1 VAAEILSVR
10 GISKSYGQRRWWGG
24 GSGRRLVLRDVSLAI
39 ARGETLALV
48 GPSGSGKSTL
58 ARCVA
63 GFEQPDSGQIVVH
76 DPARVQLI
84 FQQPA
89 ASLNPR
95 FTAAEIIEEPLVIQ
109 RRHCAGAAARAMELV
124 GLSPDALGKSALE
137 FSGGERQRL
146 AIARALVVE
155 PPLLI
160 LDESF
165 SGLDWRLQEQICGLL
180 RELQQRL
187 GLAYLLISHDLEL
200 VAGMA
205 HSIAVMEDGA
215 IVEGGLAADVL
226 AKPVHRLTQ
235 ELVAAGRVLSV
246 GSAL

>member
-1 VAAEILSVR
+1 VAAEILAVR
-10 GISKSYGQRRWWGG
+10 GVSKSYGRQRWWGG
-24 GSGRRLVLRDVSLAI
+24 SPPRTVLRDVTFEI

-63 GFEQPDSGQIVVH
+63 GFEQPDSGEIVA
-76 DPARVQLI
+76 PERARVQLI

-95 FTAAEIIEEPLVIQ
+95 FTAAEVIEEPLIIQ
-109 RRHCAGAAARAMELV
+109 RRPLRGAAARAMGLV
-124 GLSPDALGKSALE
+124 GLPENTLSKRALE

-155 PPLLI
+155 PSLLI

-165 SGLDWRLQEQICGLL
+165 AGLDWLLQEQIAGLL
-180 RELQQRL
+180 RDVQQRL
-187 GLAYLLISHDLEL
+187 GMAYLVISHDLAL

-205 HSIAVMEDGA
+205 DSLAVMEDGA
-215 IVEGGLAADVL
+215 IVESGPAAKVL
-226 AKPVHRLTQ
+226 ATPAHRLTR
-235 ELVAAGRVLSV
+235 ELIAANLALSLES
-246 GSAL
+246 GA

>member
-1 VAAEILSVR
+1 VAAEILAVR
-10 GISKSYGQRRWWGG
+10 GVSKSYGRRRWWDRT
-24 GSGRRLVLRDVSLAI
+24 SSRRAVLRDVSFEI
-39 ARGETLALV
+39 SRGETLALV

-63 GFEQPDSGQIVVH
+63 GFEQPDSGEIVLP
-76 DPARVQLI
+76 DRSRVQLI

-95 FTAAEIIEEPLVIQ
+95 FTAAEILEEPLLIQ
-109 RRHCAGAAARAMELV
+109 HRARTGAAVRAMELV
-124 GLSPDALGKSALE
+124 GLARDSVGKRALE

-155 PPLLI
+155 PELLI

-165 SGLDWRLQEQICGLL
+165 AGLDWRLQEQVAALL
-180 RELQQRL
+180 RDLQQRL
-187 GLAYLLISHDLEL
+187 GLAYLVISHDLEL

-205 HSIAVMEDGA
+205 HSLAVIEDGA
-215 IVEGGLAADVL
+215 IVERGAAADVL
-226 AKPVHRLTQ
+226 AAPSHRLTK
-235 ELVAAGRVLSV
+235 ELIAAGRALSM
-246 GSAL
+246 GSGV

>member
-1 VAAEILSVR
+1 MAAEIVAVR
-10 GISKSYGQRRWWGG
+10 GVSKSYSSRRWFGG
-24 GSGRRLVLRDVSLAI
+24 GGRRVVLRNVSLAI
-39 ARGETLALV
+39 FRGETLALV

-63 GFEQPDSGQIVVH
+63 GFEQPDSGEIVVP
-76 DPARVQLI
+76 DGARVQLI

-95 FTAAEIIEEPLVIQ
+95 FTAAEIIEEPLLIQ
-109 RRHCAGAAARAMELV
+109 RRARAGEAARAMQLV
-124 GLSPDALGKSALE
+124 GLSPNALGKHALE

-155 PPLLI
+155 PSLLI

-165 SGLDWRLQEQICGLL
+165 AGLDWRLQEQIAALL

-187 GLAYLLISHDLEL
+187 GLSYLVISHDLEL
-200 VAGMA
+200 VAGLA
-205 HSIAVMEDGA
+205 HSLAVMEDGS
-215 IVEGGLAADVL
+215 IVEQGPAAEVLAAP
-226 AKPVHRLTQ
+226 AHRLTR
-235 ELVAAGRVLSV
+235 ELVAAAQALSLE
-246 GSAL
+246 SRA